1 VARQNHQERR
11 DGNARRRHRMSRRGR
26 FTIFLLLAVP
36 LGVAGFFLAGSLGE
50 AGSLQRATSRVDAW
64 LDAWAVTPS
73 GAVPPQSGVP
83 AQILERVPSA
93 GAGFVPEL
101 RPVAAFPDSAALGD
115 RSFVDRVEPPQ
126 GMSGIAGPL
135 RVEYTMDVEL
145 TERVLA
151 RLRSARSARAHAIVL
166 DVRSGRVLAYVS
178 TDSEA
183 FPANRI
189 YPAASIVKVITTAA
203 ALEHAPKKARVPC
216 RYQGDPYR
224 LKRSQLRPRR
234 AGHRSSLERSLALS
248 NNQCFA
254 QLAVNTVGEKAMLE
268 TLDRFGWLDSP
279 APGHDSGSVDPVDD
293 KFDLGRLGCG
303 LAGCRITPLHAAQ
316 LAATLATGERI
327 EPYWVDRVRD
337 AEGRPLALPERP
349 APVRVLSEKLAEQ
362 VRSMLVLTTTRG
374 TAKSAFRNARG
385 RPLLD
390 NIRVAG
396 KTGNL
401 SGRNPRGRYEWFI
414 GLAPAD
420 DPMIAVAVLQV
431 HDDLW
436 FQRSSQIAA
445 FILHDVFCKRS
456 RCRAEL
462 ASRYTGAL
470 AAESIA
476 PVLLTSASSPPG
488 AKPRK

>member
-1 VARQNHQERR
+1 
-11 DGNARRRHRMSRRGR
+11 MSRRGR
-26 FTIFLLLAVP
+26 VTIFLLLAVP
-36 LGVAGFFLAGSLGE
+36 LGMAGFFLAGSLGE
-50 AGSLQRATSRVDAW
+50 AGSVQRAANWVDAW
-64 LDAWAVTPS
+64 VATSS
-73 GAVPPQSGVP
+73 GADSPSGVP
-83 AQILERVPSA
+83 AQVLERVPS
-93 GAGFVPEL
+93 GGGGFAPEL
-101 RPVAAFPDSAALGD
+101 RPVEASPDGAALGHRAFID
-115 RSFVDRVEPPQ
+115 WVEPPQ
-126 GMSGIAGPL
+126 GMFGIAGPL
-135 RVEYTMDVEL
+135 RVEYTMDVDL
-145 TERVLA
+145 TERVLR
-151 RLRSARSARAHAIVL
+151 RLRAARSERAHAIVL

-178 TDSEA
+178 TDEEG
-183 FPANRI
+183 FPASRT

-254 QLAVNTVGEKAMLE
+254 QLAVNTVGEKVMLE

-279 APGHDSGSVDPVDD
+279 APGHDSGSVDAIDD

-303 LAGCRITPLHAAQ
+303 LSGCRITPLHAAQ

-337 AEGRPLALPERP
+337 AEGRPLGLPARP
-349 APVRVLSEKLAEQ
+349 VPVRVLSEKLAEE
-362 VRSMLVLTTTRG
+362 VRAMLVHTTTRG

-390 NIRVAG
+390 NVKVAG

-401 SGRNPRGRYEWFI
+401 SGRDPHGRYEWFI

-420 DPMIAVAVLQV
+420 DPTIAVAVLQV

-445 FILHDVFCKRS
+445 FILHDVFCERS

-476 PVLLTSASSPPG
+476 PVLLTSAASPSR
-488 AKPRK
+488 AKSRK